1 MRRSIEKVPTGLL
14 SRACPSEPGER
25 NARVCRAPRDYT
37 RGGYSS
43 AREIAEMAGWLAILS
58 FPLWM
63 EWMLRALG
71 AAFKALGVI

>member
-1 MRRSIEKVPTGLL
+1 
-14 SRACPSEPGER
+14 
-25 NARVCRAPRDYT
+25 
-37 RGGYSS
+37 
-43 AREIAEMAGWLAILS
+43 MAGWLAILS